1 MKLRKLLPLSAVPVE
16 PPSTDSPFMETG
28 QRKYILK
35 IIQVS
40 SASQH
45 LLTDAY
51 MYTVHSGT
59 WKCSVGLHE
68 KMYKSIV
75 RWQRDDRNGKKN
87 LFDNLWLL
95 TFF

>member
-68 KMYKSIV
+68 KCIKVLQDGSVMTETV
-75 RWQRDDRNGKKN
+75 KK